1 MSRVLAYCTSC
12 LGKYFG
18 LQPERSIQTL
28 GLCVATLSASS
39 CQGKLGWAMT
49 ICMSGKSMAT
59 SSRCI
64 GLLYSSRRP
73 PPQRMP
79 EPMPLCPV
87 WKMVGSLCALITS

>member
-1 MSRVLAYCTSC
+1 
-12 LGKYFG
+12 
-18 LQPERSIQTL
+18 
-28 GLCVATLSASS
+28 
-39 CQGKLGWAMT
+39 MT

-79 EPMPLCPV
+79 EPMPLWPV
-87 WKMVGSLCALITS
+87 WKMVGILCALITS